1 MNKEYN
7 PIEVTGYKTPL
18 LTMVDEGL
26 DGGGREE
33 ETISTML
40 VMWKPTLESTYH
52 LVEDRGGVQDI
63 YVELLKS
70 YAWSQEPR
78 W

>member
-1 MNKEYN
+1 MNKEYH

-40 VMWKPTLESTYH
+40 VM
-52 LVEDRGGVQDI
+52 
-63 YVELLKS
+63 
-70 YAWSQEPR
+70 
-78 W
+78 